1 MLPMFKNSAIK
12 DAVASTLIAFATY
25 FADKFDLSKAVG
37 VFSAPW
43 RDDEQCRAFEKKLSE
58 LVCEGV
64 GHNYYFEG
72 NNPVSAF
79 YHVCHTKDDYSIVL
93 FADYDLPIAR
103 NDDEEPGWEQG
114 IDPTP
119 IIALV
124 HLDTKAVEWDL
135 AFRE

>member
-1 MLPMFKNSAIK
+1 MLSMFKNSAIK

-64 GHNYYFEG
+64 GHNYYFDDC
-72 NNPVSAF
+72 NPVRAF
-79 YHVCHTKDDYSIVL
+79 YWICHTKEVYYIALYAV
-93 FADYDLPIAR
+93 YDLHIER
-103 NDDEEPGWEQG
+103 KDDEAPGWEQG

-119 IIALV
+119 LIATV
-124 HLDTKAVEWDL
+124 RLDTKTVEWDL
-135 AFRE
+135 AFQE